1 MPWVECL
8 LLIFMSEDRDSY
20 RQILK
25 ATSVF
30 GGVQVFSII
39 INLIKSKVIAVFLG
53 TEGMGIY
60 SLLQNPV
67 NLVSQISGLGLNS
80 SGIRDV
86 AQHVDDKIEF
96 SKTVKTVQSWS
107 RVSGL
112 IGAIILFLMAP
123 VISQWTF
130 GNSAYSLDFRF
141 LSLSVFLLAIGY
153 ENEIILKGKRRIVSV
168 GKAGVFSAAC
178 SLLISI
184 PLYYFF
190 EVNGIVAVLIVT
202 NLLIFLFNRHYA
214 KKEEVLPIRLSGR
227 EKFDRGKTM
236 AELGSMMV
244 LSTVIQTLTMYLV
257 NLFIRI
263 HGNISDV
270 GLFQAGMQITNIS
283 INLVFTAM
291 ASDFYP
297 RLAAICKDREQ
308 ANILV
313 NQQAEVASLI
323 CMPILIG
330 MLTFCPLLIQ
340 IFLSSEFLSV
350 QHLIRWLL
358 LAASFRASTWTIHY
372 VVLAHGDTR
381 AFFYLVI
388 FTDSL
393 LLCFYPLGYWLWGLQ
408 GLGIGYLVMIV
419 INAIVMYIFVHL
431 RYYIAYMRTFVV
443 LLFFSILVCLFAFL
457 SAQFL
462 SGWVM
467 YLINVSLFLLVTFF
481 CCKELNNRTS
491 LFDFIYRRLWH
502 K

>member
-1 MPWVECL
+1 
-8 LLIFMSEDRDSY
+8 MSGERDSY

-86 AQHVDDKIEF
+86 AQHADDKIEF

-107 RVSGL
+107 RVTGL
-112 IGAIILFLMAP
+112 VGTIILFLMAP
-123 VISQWTF
+123 IISQWTF

-178 SLLISI
+178 SLLISV

-190 EVNGIVAVLIVT
+190 EVNGIVAVLVIT
-202 NLLIFLFNRHYA
+202 NLLVFLFNHHFA
-214 KKEEVLPIRLSGR
+214 KKEEVLPVKLSGR
-227 EKFDRGKTM
+227 EIFDRGKMM
-236 AELGSMMV
+236 AALGCMMV

-283 INLVFTAM
+283 IDLVFTAM
-291 ASDFYP
+291 AGDFYP

-308 ANILV
+308 MNILV
-313 NQQAEVASLI
+313 NQQVEVAALI
-323 CMPILIG
+323 CSPILVG
-330 MLTFCPLLIQ
+330 MITFCPILIQ
-340 IFLSSEFLSV
+340 IFLSADFLPV
-350 QHLIRWLL
+350 QTFVCWLL
-358 LAASFRASTWTIHY
+358 LAASLRASWTIYY
-372 VVLAHGDTR
+372 VMLAKGDTKSV
-381 AFFYLVI
+381 FWLVI
-388 FTDSL
+388 LVNGL
-393 LLCFYPLGYWLWGLQ
+393 LLGFYPAGYHFLGLK
-408 GLGIGYLVMIV
+408 GLGIGYLAMVLIYSVALCIYTQHKYRISYSLRNFV
-419 INAIVMYIFVHL
+419 I
-431 RYYIAYMRTFVV
+431 
-443 LLFFSILVCLFAFL
+443 LLGS
-457 SAQFL
+457 
-462 SGWVM
+462 
-467 YLINVSLFLLVTFF
+467 FF
-481 CCKELNNRTS
+481 CCLLTFLSVQIFSGYLEYVINVLIFMGVTGYCCWILNKKTGFWGVLKQYIRKKN
-491 LFDFIYRRLWH
+491 
-502 K
+502 

>member
-1 MPWVECL
+1 
-8 LLIFMSEDRDSY
+8 MSGERDSY

-86 AQHVDDKIEF
+86 AQHADDKIEF

-107 RVSGL
+107 RVTGL
-112 IGAIILFLMAP
+112 VGTIILFLMAP
-123 VISQWTF
+123 IISQWTF

-178 SLLISI
+178 SLLISV

-190 EVNGIVAVLIVT
+190 EVNGIVAVLVIT
-202 NLLIFLFNRHYA
+202 NLLVFLFNHHFA
-214 KKEEVLPIRLSGR
+214 KKEEVLPVKLSGR
-227 EKFDRGKTM
+227 EIFDRGKTM
-236 AELGSMMV
+236 AALGSMMV

-283 INLVFTAM
+283 IDLVFTAM
-291 ASDFYP
+291 AGDFYP
-297 RLAAICKDREQ
+297 RLAAICKDKEQ
-308 ANILV
+308 ANVLV

-323 CMPILIG
+323 CTPILIG
-330 MLTFCPLLIQ
+330 MLTFCPVLIQ
-340 IFLSSEFLSV
+340 IFLSSEFLPV
-350 QHLIRWLL
+350 QYLIHWLL

-372 VVLAHGDTR
+372 VVLAHGDTK
-381 AFFYLVI
+381 AYFYLVV
-388 FTDSL
+388 FTNSL
-393 LLCFYPLGYWLWGLQ
+393 LLCFYPLGYWLWGLR
-408 GLGIGYLVMIV
+408 GLGVGYLAMVV
-419 INAIVMYIFVHL
+419 INGVVMYVFVH
-431 RYYIAYMRTFVV
+431 RKYHIAYMQTFSA
-443 LLFFSILVCLFAFL
+443 LLFSSIFVCLLAFL
-457 SAQFL
+457 SAQLL

-467 YLINVSLFLLVTFF
+467 YLINIPFLLLVAFF
-481 CCKELNNRTS
+481 CCKELNNRTN
-491 LFDFIYRRLWH
+491 LFDYIYKRLWH